1 MDKKRKDRRSE
12 YTCAVIKESFL
23 SLLKEKSYDKIS
35 ISEICKN
42 AEVTRATFYLHYS
55 NLDELFLEVLDE
67 ALEISKNSMEFEKE
81 NATDIF
87 LDTPYIPICQRTA
100 TNPKYN
106 VLFLD
111 PILSEY
117 IANKLYHH
125 EKKIRLKQLQEN
137 FNLTEFEAEK
147 LYTFI
152 FFGNF
157 AVNKSLRWEKNKNW
171 NNIQNL
177 IRDFITLGLS
187 KKNS

>member
-87 LDTPYIPICQRTA
+87 WIPLIFQFV
-100 TNPKYN
+100 K
-106 VLFLD
+106 
-111 PILSEY
+111 E
-117 IANKLYHH
+117 
-125 EKKIRLKQLQEN
+125 QLQ
-137 FNLTEFEAEK
+137 
-147 LYTFI
+147 
-152 FFGNF
+152 
-157 AVNKSLRWEKNKNW
+157 
-171 NNIQNL
+171 
-177 IRDFITLGLS
+177 TL
-187 KKNS
+187 NTMFYF